1 MELSDLKISK
11 CKRSI
16 VAFGKIK
23 LVAVQNYSCNGCFFN
38 EPALGKICFD
48 IECPSLSDND
58 AHIIYKMVE
67 VKK

>member
-1 MELSDLKISK
+1 MELSDLKISRNK
-11 CKRSI
+11 LSI
-16 VAFGKIK
+16 TAFGTIK

-38 EPALGKICFD
+38 EPALNKICFD
-48 IECPSLSDND
+48 MDCPSLSDND